1 MGKALL
7 RAVSPGLHRDKVLRT
22 GFRSEDMVDELVAV
36 LIKVDSG
43 VDNGVALAC
52 EFVLW
57 GRRLVE
63 SRAALAIAFAISV
76 EASLYHEGEGEI
88 VDISC
93 AFVCA

>member
-7 RAVSPGLHRDKVLRT
+7 RAVSPSLHRIKVPQQ

-52 EFVLW
+52 EFAL
-57 GRRLVE
+57 
-63 SRAALAIAFAISV
+63 SR
-76 EASLYHEGEGEI
+76 
-88 VDISC
+88 VDDW
-93 AFVCA
+93 